1 MFILLAW
8 AIVAIPGSLLVKLI
22 LFFVL
27 TASAFGIT
35 LVMTTESP
43 VADAVLRPP
52 WADEAAG
59 GPAPSDDDGA
69 GAPAAKPVRARA
81 RRAAEEGG
89 DGEPVGPPRP
99 GGPRAMRLPAAEG
112 GSVPA
117 RSVGRVLP
125 DGTGLAG
132 WR

>member
-89 DGEPVGPPRP
+89 DGEPVG
-99 GGPRAMRLPAAEG
+99 APAAGRAQGDEAP
-112 GSVPA
+112 GS
-117 RSVGRVLP
+117 
-125 DGTGLAG
+125 
-132 WR
+132 

>member
-1 MFILLAW
+1 VERAFRVVAAGLIAMFILLAW

-89 DGEPVGPPRP
+89 DGEPVG
-99 GGPRAMRLPAAEG
+99 APAAGRAQGDEAP
-112 GSVPA
+112 GS
-117 RSVGRVLP
+117 
-125 DGTGLAG
+125 
-132 WR
+132 

>member
-89 DGEPVGPPRP
+89 DGESVG
-99 GGPRAMRLPAAEG
+99 APAAGRAQGDEAP
-112 GSVPA
+112 GS
-117 RSVGRVLP
+117 
-125 DGTGLAG
+125 
-132 WR
+132 

>member
-1 MFILLAW
+1 MERAFRVVAAGLIAMFILLAW

-59 GPAPSDDDGA
+59 GPVPSDDDGA

-89 DGEPVGPPRP
+89 DGEPVG
-99 GGPRAMRLPAAEG
+99 APAAGRAQGDEAP
-112 GSVPA
+112 GS
-117 RSVGRVLP
+117 
-125 DGTGLAG
+125 
-132 WR
+132 

>member
-1 MFILLAW
+1 MERAFRVVAAGLIAMFILLAW

-59 GPAPSDDDGA
+59 GPTPSDDDGA

-89 DGEPVGPPRP
+89 DGEPVG
-99 GGPRAMRLPAAEG
+99 APAAGRAQGDEAP
-112 GSVPA
+112 GS
-117 RSVGRVLP
+117 
-125 DGTGLAG
+125 
-132 WR
+132 

>member
-1 MFILLAW
+1 MERAFRVVAAGLIAMFILLAW

-89 DGEPVGPPRP
+89 DGEPVG
-99 GGPRAMRLPAAEG
+99 APAAGRAQGDEAP
-112 GSVPA
+112 GS
-117 RSVGRVLP
+117 
-125 DGTGLAG
+125 
-132 WR
+132 